1 MLKLSSWGMRGYSG
15 GGSLVKM
22 AAFPDG
28 VQLTKLS
35 SRLLFIPFPD
45 FRLYCWDRQRILK
58 QLGPSGGFQRVLVLG
73 DQALQSGAEWVLLL
87 GDDSTR
93 QVVAAHG
100 WHAPC
105 GPADRGSF
113 IGYKTPEHA
122 FWQQVLKEGW

>member
-1 MLKLSSWGMRGYSG
+1 MLRLSSWGMRGYSG

-22 AAFPDG
+22 AAFLSG
-28 VQLTKLS
+28 VQLTKRS
-35 SRLLFIPFPD
+35 SRLLFTPLPY
-45 FRLYCWDRQRILK
+45 FRLRFWDRQRILK
-58 QLGPSGGFQRVLVLG
+58 QLGPSGDFQRVLVLD
-73 DQALQSGAEWVLLL
+73 DQALQSGVEWVLLL

-100 WHAPC
+100 WHAPY

-122 FWQQVLKEGW
+122 FWQQALKEGW